1 MPDGFKPDFYVN
13 DNPVESYQLGDE
25 REAMLSA
32 VLSYLGADTGRL
44 GRTAARAPERTL
56 GAEVPLGHDPFW
68 GAHILLR

>member
-1 MPDGFKPDFYVN
+1 VN

-44 GRTAARAPERTL
+44 GRKAAGAPARAL
-56 GAEVPLGHDPFW
+56 GMEIPLEHDPFW
-68 GAHILLR
+68 GAHILTR